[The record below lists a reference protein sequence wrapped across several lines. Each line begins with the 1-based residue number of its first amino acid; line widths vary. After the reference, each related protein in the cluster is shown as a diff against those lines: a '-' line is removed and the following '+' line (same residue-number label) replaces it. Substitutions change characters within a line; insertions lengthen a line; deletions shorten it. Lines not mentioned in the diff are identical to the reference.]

1 MDSMNTPRPKADYHC
16 PQKDLYII
24 VKLGWTSYAEFL
36 PDFVAFKTTYDA
48 QLGID
53 QLAALEAARLLP
65 DETTREDI
73 HKSLRIE
80 MEPMGLECLE
90 LWSDMSSYIRDAFPV
105 DQYETK
111 RLAAGWDCYA
121 AAQGEDWEAMSELMS
136 KGVKFVNDHTAVLT
150 TPGGMPATFL
160 QRMTDAA
167 AAFDVKLILFLN
179 AEETAQIQTDA
190 KNAAN
195 NALYHTMMDMFE
207 DAKKVFRKQPSV
219 RNQFVFETLRDLVGT
234 TTGGGT
240 STGMKFYG
248 LVTDSS
254 GNPIVGATVSAS
266 NSEGSESTTT
276 GVGGLYSLPIAGITE
291 PTSATLRA
299 EFLEMGAVSRP
310 VTIVAGVNQ
319 VQNFQLFPEP
329 TPPTP

>member
-1 MDSMNTPRPKADYHC
+1 M
-16 PQKDLYII
+16 
-24 VKLGWTSYAEFL
+24 V
-36 PDFVAFKTTYDA
+36 
-48 QLGID
+48 
-53 QLAALEAARLLP
+53 
-65 DETTREDI
+65 
-73 HKSLRIE
+73 
-80 MEPMGLECLE
+80 PMGLKCLE
-90 LWSDMSSYIRDAFPV
+90 LWSDMSSYIRDAFQE
-105 DQYETK
+105 DQYDTK

-136 KGVKFVNDHTAVLT
+136 KGVKFANDHSVVLT
-150 TPGGMPATFL
+150 SPGGMPATFI

-167 AAFDVKLILFLN
+167 AAFNVKLMLFLN

-240 STGMKFYG
+240 GTGMKFFG
-248 LVTDSS
+248 LVTDSF
-254 GNPIVGATVSAS
+254 GNPIVGATISAS
-266 NSEGSESTTT
+266 NSEGSVSTTT
-276 GVGGLYSLPIAGITE
+276 GVGGLYSLPITGITE

-299 EFLEMGAVSRP
+299 ETSGAGAELRP

-319 VQNFQLFPEP
+319 EQNFQLFPAPP
-329 TPPTP
+329 TPPLP